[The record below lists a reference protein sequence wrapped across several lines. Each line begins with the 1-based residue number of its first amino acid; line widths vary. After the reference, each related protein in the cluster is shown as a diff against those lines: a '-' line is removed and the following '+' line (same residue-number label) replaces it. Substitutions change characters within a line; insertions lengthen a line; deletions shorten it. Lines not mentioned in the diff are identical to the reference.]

1 MAGARVTELRRTSG
15 AADEQEQAERIIK
28 AFRAAELLAS
38 DLKEAHAQTENGR
51 EKVLLIELLS
61 DAQRIRDR
69 LNRLARA
76 KGVALNYAETK
87 RSSWYSTAWTE
98 VMFR

>member
-1 MAGARVTELRRTSG
+1 
-15 AADEQEQAERIIK
+15 
-28 AFRAAELLAS
+28 LAS

-69 LNRLARA
+69 LKRLARA
-76 KGVALNYAETK
+76 MGVA
-87 RSSWYSTAWTE
+87 TE
-98 VMFR
+98 LRGNEAK